1 MTEPTTSLPTAD
13 VIALPDQSFRLKR
26 YLIVLML
33 VGMGLWFCYDG
44 FYNWP
49 KQAREAAQL
58 PPSQQMNRE
67 KPHSDRD
74 IFLNQLLGI
83 TLPIVGVLALVYF
96 LHNSR
101 GEYRLSGHTLHV
113 PSHDP
118 IPVGAITL
126 IDKSKWERK
135 GVARIQYERAAG
147 KTGQFRLDNFVYQ
160 EEPTR
165 LILKRLEEVLFPEE
179 PNPPAAENP
188 KPESSN
194 LASRSNDIS

>member
-1 MTEPTTSLPTAD
+1 MTEPTTNIPPAD

-33 VGMGLWFCYDG
+33 VGMGLWFCFDG

-58 PPSQQMNRE
+58 PPSQQMTRE

-83 TLPIVGVLALVYF
+83 TLPIIGVLALVYF
-96 LHNSR
+96 LHSSR
-101 GEYRLSGHTLHV
+101 GEYRLSGQTLHI
-113 PSHDP
+113 PGHAP
-118 IPVGAITL
+118 IPIEAITL

-135 GVARIQYERAAG
+135 GVARIEYERAAG
-147 KTGQFRLDNFVYQ
+147 KPGQFILDNFVYQ

-179 PNPPAAENP
+179 QNPPAAENP
-188 KPESSN
+188 KTEHPDQI
-194 LASRSNDIS
+194 RTTND